1 LPNLIPP
8 YEEDWIKK
16 KIRQIHPRNVK
27 HPTDPDEKF
36 LVFKLSGACDTL
48 RIPWAADEHNPRGLM
63 ERLKAE
69 APPEM
74 LKKIEKE
81 LGLSYRPDG
90 TPFQDPAKPQ
100 MWTPKSFNKWTWF
113 SGWPVPYPEEETGH
127 TLAELEAESAR
138 LGKEIA
144 DADARIAE
152 LEADAE

>member
-1 LPNLIPP
+1 M
-8 YEEDWIKK
+8 KK
-16 KIRQIHPRNVK
+16 KVRQIHPPGVK
-27 HPTDPDEKF
+27 HPTDPAEKF

-48 RIPWAADEHNPRGLM
+48 HIPWAADEHNPRGLM

-69 APPEM
+69 APPKM

-90 TPFQDPAKPQ
+90 TPFQDPAKPR

-113 SGWPVPYPEEETGH
+113 SGWPVPYQEKETGP

-152 LEADAE
+152 LDREIAELEADAE

>member
-1 LPNLIPP
+1 M
-8 YEEDWIKK
+8 KK
-16 KIRQIHPRNVK
+16 KIRQIHPPGVK

-36 LVFKLSGACDTL
+36 LVFKLSHACTSL
-48 RIPWAADEHNPRGLM
+48 HIDEENESTPRGLM
-63 ERLKAE
+63 KRLEAE

-100 MWTPKSFNKWTWF
+100 MWTPKSFDKWTWF
-113 SGWPVPYPEEETGH
+113 SGWPVSYQKKKTGP
-127 TLAELEAESAR
+127 TPAERKAEIAKLDAEIAELDRE
-138 LGKEIA
+138 
-144 DADARIAE
+144 IAE

>member
-1 LPNLIPP
+1 
-8 YEEDWIKK
+8 
-16 KIRQIHPRNVK
+16 
-27 HPTDPDEKF
+27 
-36 LVFKLSGACDTL
+36 
-48 RIPWAADEHNPRGLM
+48 M

-90 TPFQDPAKPQ
+90 TPFQDPAKPR

-113 SGWPVPYPEEETGH
+113 SGWPVPYQEKETGP
-127 TLAELEAESAR
+127 TLAEREAEIAK
-138 LGKEIA
+138 LDAEIA
-144 DADARIAE
+144 ELDREIAELDRELAE